1 MANEPFDIK
10 KFLKGFVDPTT
21 WSKTVVYLI
30 IGGVIVFTLMCVKNY
45 FFPTKKN
52 VNKPVTTV
60 LPFARVGK
68 VDNTNTQITVEK
80 EKAWEVGL
88 GVGGIRYD
96 GKDGVIGGVTVK
108 RRFDKLFGIL

>member
-10 KFLKGFVDPTT
+10 KFLRGFVDPTT

-68 VDNTNTQITVEK
+68 VDNTNTQVTVEK
-80 EKAWEVGL
+80 EKSFEVGV
-88 GVGGIRYD
+88 GVGAGRYD
-96 GKDGVIGGVTVK
+96 DKDAYGGMVWGKYK
-108 RRFDKLFGIL
+108 F